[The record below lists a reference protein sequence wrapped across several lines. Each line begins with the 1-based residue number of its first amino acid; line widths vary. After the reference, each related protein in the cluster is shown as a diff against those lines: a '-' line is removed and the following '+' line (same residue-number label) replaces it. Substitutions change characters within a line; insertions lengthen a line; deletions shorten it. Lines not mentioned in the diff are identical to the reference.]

1 MSRYLPYWCYY
12 LHQGMLTALMLQGVT
27 GYFRH
32 QGLDLASLSLLSLTF
47 LPWIGK
53 CFWAP
58 WCERHCLALR
68 GNRYLGSLVLLQLGM
83 ATVLLLV
90 STLQPASALY
100 PILMALMLLAVLSA
114 THDVYADA
122 ITITTC
128 DSHERPYANAAQ
140 VGGSYLG
147 VVFGSLAF
155 LYLAER
161 WGWQAGFMGMALL
174 SLALLLPLRGLPAS
188 RARAAQALPARLDR
202 ATLRALWPA
211 LCLVAIYYLAMR
223 GVMAVQTVMLLDKG
237 LDFSRLGLVITL
249 YGTVASGLGI
259 VVGSWLARR
268 LGPWRCLLPS
278 MLVHAGITLAAALGV
293 RLLDLQGWLVLFA
306 LVNVAAAIGFVTLYN
321 LLMGQVRPHQP
332 ATDYALFQSVDA
344 AVAML
349 ASLAAMQ
356 VAHRVGYGGLL
367 AGLAV
372 IAWVSLWPARGLW
385 RKLQGP

>member
-161 WGWQAGFMGMALL
+161 WGWRAGFMGMALL
-174 SLALLLPLRGLPAS
+174 SLALLWPLRGLPAS
-188 RARAAQALPARLDR
+188 RARPQQAPPPRLDR

-223 GVMAVQTVMLLDKG
+223 GVMAVQTVMLLDHG
-237 LDFSRLGLVITL
+237 LDFSQLGLVITL

-259 VVGSWLARR
+259 LLGSWLARR
-268 LGPWRCLLPS
+268 LGPWRCLLPC
-278 MLVHAGITLAAALGV
+278 MLVHAGVIVAAALGV
-293 RLLDLQGWLVLFA
+293 RLFDLHGWLALFA
-306 LVNVAAAIGFVTLYN
+306 VVNVAAAIGFVTLYN

-332 ATDYALFQSVDA
+332 ASDYALFQSMDA

-356 VAHRVGYGGLL
+356 VAHRAGYGGLL

-372 IAWVSLWPARGLW
+372 IAWVSLWPARRLLE
-385 RKLQGP
+385 KLRR